1 MAPRAPLLLT
11 RRQRSMRGFSPSSN
25 STDLSRNSF
34 RRGSKVRS
42 ELSTSTGLS
51 KEIEKQYNN
60 NNDKDSGISSDDEE
74 SIPKS
79 IVTTD
84 TNNSTQK
91 QTHNSTNIRKMTL
104 IETYNCGNK
113 VRRNEDT
120 MRRITRAV
128 RKSIIPKVKF
138 ISNSNVFGS
147 FDQPDFSDPGCWVNK
162 LFENIPTLDKASD
175 KVKAEV
181 WMTYKHKVKEQF
193 SLHRSN
199 VTLKI
204 KKNFIKGT
212 SFILNFTIL
221 SYFCLT

>member
-1 MAPRAPLLLT
+1 MAPRAPLLPT
-11 RRQRSMRGFSPSSN
+11 RRQRSMRGFSSPSN

-84 TNNSTQK
+84 TNNSTHK

-147 FDQPDFSDPGCWVNK
+147 FDQPDFTQPPNCWANK
-162 LFENIPTLDKASD
+162 DFDRIANLKSASE
-175 KVKAEV
+175 KKKAEI
-181 WMTYKHKVKEQF
+181 WMTYTAK
-193 SLHRSN
+193 
-199 VTLKI
+199 
-204 KKNFIKGT
+204 
-212 SFILNFTIL
+212 IL
-221 SYFCLT
+221 SNNFAYIDQEEH